1 MLAGLLIR
9 FLFGVAGLWLAAQ
22 AVPGIAYDSLSS
34 LLAAALLLGVINA
47 VLRPVLVIL
56 TLPIT
61 LVTLGLFLLVI
72 NAGTLKLTAM
82 FLHGFHVHGFWAAFW
97 GALVVSVFGWIG
109 TGMARDARKQRRP
122 A

>member
-1 MLAGLLIR
+1 MAGLLIR

-22 AVPGIAYDSLSS
+22 VVPGIAYDSLSS
-34 LLAAALLLGVINA
+34 LLAAALLLGIINA

-61 LVTLGLFLLVI
+61 LVTFGLFLLVI
-72 NAGTLKLTAM
+72 NAGTLKLTSI
-82 FLHGFHVHGFWAAFW
+82 FLHGFHVHGFWSAFW

-109 TGMARDARKQRRP
+109 SAIAKYAKRQRQRV
-122 A
+122 

>member
-1 MLAGLLIR
+1 MLARLLIR
-9 FLFGVAGLWLAAQ
+9 FLFGVAGLWLAAEV
-22 AVPGIAYDSLSS
+22 VPGIAYDSLAS

-47 VLRPVLVIL
+47 VLRPILVIL

-72 NAGTLKLTAM
+72 NAGTLKLTSI

-109 TGMARDARKQRRP
+109 SGVAKDAKRQR

>member
-1 MLAGLLIR
+1 MLAGMLIR

-34 LLAAALLLGVINA
+34 LLAAALVLGIINA

-61 LVTLGLFLLVI
+61 LITLGLFLLVI
-72 NAGTLKLTAM
+72 NAGTLKLTSM
-82 FLHGFHVHGFWAAFW
+82 VLHGFHVHGFGAAFW
-97 GALVVSVFGWIG
+97 GALVASVIGWIG
-109 TGMARDARKQRRP
+109 AAIARDARRQNR
-122 A
+122 AT

>member
-1 MLAGLLIR
+1 MLAGLIIR

-22 AVPGIAYDSLSS
+22 VVPGIRYDSVPS
-34 LLAAALLLGVINA
+34 LLAAAVLLGIINA
-47 VLRPVLVIL
+47 VLRPILVIL

-61 LVTLGLFLLVI
+61 ILTLGLFLLVI
-72 NAGTLKLTAM
+72 NACTLKLTTV

-97 GALVVSVFGWIG
+97 GALIVSVLGWI
-109 TGMARDARKQRRP
+109 ASSIAK

>member
-9 FLFGVAGLWLAAQ
+9 FLFGVAGLWLAAE
-22 AVPGIAYDSLSS
+22 AVPGIAYDSPSS
-34 LLAAALLLGVINA
+34 LLAAAMLLGIINA

-61 LVTLGLFLLVI
+61 LVTFGLFLLVI
-72 NAGTLKLTAM
+72 NAGTLKLTSM
-82 FLHGFHVHGFWAAFW
+82 LLHGFHVHGFWAAFW

-109 TGMARDARKQRRP
+109 SAIARDPGRQRR
-122 A
+122 

>member
-34 LLAAALLLGVINA
+34 LLAAALLLGIINA
-47 VLRPVLVIL
+47 ILRPVLVIL

-61 LVTLGLFLLVI
+61 LVTFGLFLLVI
-72 NAGTLKLTAM
+72 NAGTLKLTSM
-82 FLHGFHVHGFWAAFW
+82 VLHGFHVHGFWAAFW

-109 TGMARDARKQRRP
+109 SAIARDAKKQRRR